1 MIIGDN
7 KYHGF
12 KRTVL
17 DSGLRVVTEDMP
29 NIRSLAI
36 GFWFDSGSRDEPD
49 ELAGIAHFLEHMNF
63 KGTDRRSAVA
73 IARQIEG
80 RGGHLN
86 AFTSK
91 ESTCY
96 HARIV
101 DQQLSRA
108 VDILADISQNSTC
121 KPDDVEKERGVII
134 EELKS
139 VEDTPDELVF
149 EHFITQLYNRH
160 PMGRSVLGS
169 RASLQTINRDKL
181 INYRSV
187 NYSPSRMVVAVAG
200 NIDHNR
206 LVRMIEK
213 RFSNKVTSCP
223 DRVPPVEEIKKDQ
236 RQDLYTKT
244 QQAHI
249 CWGCRA
255 YSYGDNRKYSLLIL
269 NTLLGG
275 GMSSRLFQHIRER
288 HGLAYSVFSF
298 LETYFDTGLFGI
310 YAGTEPDQ
318 AERTLRMIRREL
330 REIVRNPVSA
340 RTLQRTKDQLKG
352 NLILGLESPGNRMHR
367 LAKME
372 LYASEW
378 LSLDDVV
385 DRIDAV
391 TVEDIQK
398 VANDLFVERPN
409 YTTILWPN

>member
-1 MIIGDN
+1 MIISN

-17 DSGLRVVTEDMP
+17 NNGLRVVTEDMP

-36 GFWFDSGSRDEPD
+36 GLWFDSGSRDEPD

-63 KGTDRRSAVA
+63 KGTDRRSAAA

-80 RGGHLN
+80 SGGHLN

-91 ESTCY
+91 EFTCY

-108 VDILADISQNSTC
+108 VDILADITQNSTY
-121 KPDDVEKERGVII
+121 KLDDVEKERGVIL

-139 VEDTPDELVF
+139 VEDTPDELIF
-149 EHFITQLYNRH
+149 EHFIAQLYNRH
-160 PMGRSVLGS
+160 SMGRSVLGG

-187 NYSPSRMVVAVAG
+187 NYSPARMVVAVAG

-206 LVRMIEK
+206 LVRMIEH
-213 RFSNKVTSCP
+213 RFPNKVTSRP
-223 DRVPPVEEIKKDQ
+223 DRVPPVEEAKKDQ

-255 YSYGDNRKYSLLIL
+255 YPYGDNRKYSLLIL

-298 LETYFDTGLFGI
+298 IETYFDTGLFGI

-318 AERTLRMIRREL
+318 AERTLRMIRKEL
-330 REIVRNPVSA
+330 RETVRTPVSA

-398 VANDLFVERPN
+398 VVNDLFVERPN
-409 YTTILWPN
+409 YTTLLLPN